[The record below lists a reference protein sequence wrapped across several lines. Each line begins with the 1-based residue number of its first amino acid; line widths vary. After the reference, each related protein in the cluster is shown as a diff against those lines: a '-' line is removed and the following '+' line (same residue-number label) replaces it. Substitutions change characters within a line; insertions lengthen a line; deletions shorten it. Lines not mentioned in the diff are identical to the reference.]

1 MISLKLNLDD
11 TELKRNIGEIIGRL
25 EKPKQALKECGLVW
39 LRSIG
44 KNFKTGGRPMRW
56 KTSKR
61 AAATGG
67 GKTLVDTAVL
77 KNSITVKADETSL
90 TAGTVVKS
98 GAIHQL
104 GGKIN
109 KNVKVNKFWRYMDTA
124 FGKAIAPRHV
134 LVSAHTR
141 QMNLTM
147 PKRPFLVVQ
156 DADWRVFQRIF
167 EDYVTQ

>member
-11 TELKRNIGEIIGRL
+11 AEVKRNIGEIIGRL
-25 EKPKQALKECGLVW
+25 EKPKQALKECGLVL

-67 GKTLVDTAVL
+67 GKTLVDTSRL
-77 KNSITVKADETSL
+77 KNSITMKADNTSL
-90 TAGTVVKS
+90 TVGTNVKYA
-98 GAIHQL
+98 AIHQL
-104 GGKIN
+104 GGTI
-109 KNVKVNKFWRYMDTA
+109 
-124 FGKAIAPRHV
+124 P
-134 LVSAHTR
+134 AHTILPKR
-141 QMNLTM
+141 AKALRWFNGSGNVRFAKKVEIPTITM
-147 PKRPFLVVQ
+147 PKRPFLVIQ
-156 DADWRVFQRIF
+156 AADWRVFQRIF